1 MVIAMNDQERIALSD
16 EEKQAVPIS
25 VVALRAESYSA
36 NGDIIVVS
44 LRTKYSAAERK
55 YYIPLECFH
64 DLIVDLRRLSSS
76 SGSRKETDK
85 PVEKNEPLLS
95 FDAATAAE

>member
-1 MVIAMNDQERIALSD
+1 MNDQERIALRD

-36 NGDIIVVS
+36 DGDIIVVS

-64 DLIVDLRRLSSS
+64 DLIVDLRRLNAAVTP
-76 SGSRKETDK
+76 KEPDETRGKD
-85 PVEKNEPLLS
+85 EPFLPL
-95 FDAATAAE
+95 DMPAAAE